1 MNNMVSTKNQEVVIL
16 VVDEESLV
24 RRLVEKVLLKNGYAV
39 QTASD
44 GHEAVQLFLRQPERV
59 ALLLTDLTI
68 SRKSGIDLIQQ
79 VKKIKPELPVL
90 AMSGDP
96 SQWDKLPYGIFVL
109 PKPFSIDAL
118 LGAVAQ
124 HLKAA

>member
-1 MNNMVSTKNQEVVIL
+1 MVPMENQEVVIL

-24 RRLVEKVLLKNGYAV
+24 RKLVEKVLSKHGYAV

-44 GHEAVQLFLRQPERV
+44 GHEAVQLFLRQPEKV

-68 SRKSGIDLIQQ
+68 SRSGVDLIEL

-90 AMSGDP
+90 AMSGDA
-96 SQWDKLPYGIFVL
+96 SQWDELPDGIFL
-109 PKPFSIDAL
+109 LSKPFSIDAL
-118 LGAVAQ
+118 LGAVAHQ
-124 HLKAA
+124 LKAA

>member
-1 MNNMVSTKNQEVVIL
+1 MDDMVPMENQEVVIL

-24 RRLVEKVLLKNGYAV
+24 RKLVEKVLSKHGYAV

-44 GHEAVQLFLRQPERV
+44 GHEAVQLFLRQPEKV

-68 SRKSGIDLIQQ
+68 SRSGVDLIEL

-90 AMSGDP
+90 AMSGDA
-96 SQWDKLPYGIFVL
+96 SQWDELPDGIFL
-109 PKPFSIDAL
+109 LSKPFSIDAL
-118 LGAVAQ
+118 LGAVAHQ
-124 HLKAA
+124 LKAA